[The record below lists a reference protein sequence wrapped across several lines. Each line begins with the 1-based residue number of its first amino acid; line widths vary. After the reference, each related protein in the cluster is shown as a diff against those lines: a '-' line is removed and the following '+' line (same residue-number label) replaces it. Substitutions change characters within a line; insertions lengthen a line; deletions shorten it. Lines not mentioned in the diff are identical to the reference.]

1 MKIVVEH
8 FFSRKF
14 QWNNNECLSV
24 CDALHVDSMFI
35 NYDLRSSRVGE
46 VLIVFTI
53 SKVFIFTKKIYH
65 LKIQIIYIKNSTS
78 NYYFLSHD
86 IKSCSNKLYI
96 CCPN

>member
-14 QWNNNECLSV
+14 QWNNSECLSV

-53 SKVFIFTKKIYH
+53 SKVFIFIKKNIP
-65 LKIQIIYIKNSTS
+65 LKNS
-78 NYYFLSHD
+78 NYIYKKFNFKLLFS
-86 IKSCSNKLYI
+86 KSRYKIMFKQALYML
-96 CCPN
+96 P